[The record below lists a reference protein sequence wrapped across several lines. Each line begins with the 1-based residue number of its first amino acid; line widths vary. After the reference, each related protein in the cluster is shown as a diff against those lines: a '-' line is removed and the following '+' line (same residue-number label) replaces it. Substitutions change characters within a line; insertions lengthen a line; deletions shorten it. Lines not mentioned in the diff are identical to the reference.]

1 MKNMKEPST
10 AYRYLAALIAPAIV
24 AGVMQLTWPFFKE
37 SPAAIYLLAIAF
49 SSWYGGLRPG
59 LVSIIVSLLLTDYF
73 FIAPY
78 FSLGHFSGTNLG
90 RMIVLAAVGVF
101 LSIVNELLQQER
113 VSAEKN
119 LRVSRTSEERY
130 RKLADNFPNGAVST
144 YDKDLQVTFIAGKGL
159 ERNNLSA
166 DFFIGKLLK
175 EIAPPEVVA
184 IVEPNFRA
192 AFAGEVVTYE
202 CPYPGGPTYLV
213 SVAPLFDGKEINEI
227 LVIAQNITEH
237 KAIENQLKQ
246 SESQLAEAQ
255 RLANIGSWNWDLQS
269 DERTWSDELY
279 RIFGLPRDRPA
290 LDLYATVAE
299 CIHPDDRQFFK
310 SSLESSI
317 RNKESWNL
325 SYRIVRPDGAERII
339 S

>member
-1 MKNMKEPST
+1 
-10 AYRYLAALIAPAIV
+10 
-24 AGVMQLTWPFFKE
+24 
-37 SPAAIYLLAIAF
+37 
-49 SSWYGGLRPG
+49 
-59 LVSIIVSLLLTDYF
+59 
-73 FIAPY
+73 
-78 FSLGHFSGTNLG
+78 
-90 RMIVLAAVGVF
+90 
-101 LSIVNELLQQER
+101 
-113 VSAEKN
+113 
-119 LRVSRTSEERY
+119 
-130 RKLADNFPNGAVST
+130 
-144 YDKDLQVTFIAGKGL
+144 
-159 ERNNLSA
+159 
-166 DFFIGKLLK
+166 LLK

-202 CPYPGGPTYLV
+202 CPYPSGPTYLV
-213 SVAPLFDGKEINEI
+213 SVAPLFDGTEINEI

-255 RLANIGSWNWDLQS
+255 RLANVGSWNWDLQS

-290 LDLYATVAE
+290 LDLDATVAE

-339 S
+339 SSRGIWSLTAVGI